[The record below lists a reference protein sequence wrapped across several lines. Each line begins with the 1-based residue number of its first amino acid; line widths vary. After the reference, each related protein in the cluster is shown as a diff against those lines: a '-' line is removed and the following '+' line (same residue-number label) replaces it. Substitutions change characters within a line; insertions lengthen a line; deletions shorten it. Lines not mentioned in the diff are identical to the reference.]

1 MSTKFYII
9 IRTQFEGCHYWKDA
23 PLEVDFLRAP
33 HRHIFHVEVKLPV
46 SHNDRELEF
55 FLVKRFLDDAIDKL
69 YPSFELKNKS
79 CEMIAEEILKAIQD
93 KFGFKKDVSV
103 SVSEDNE
110 NGSVV
115 ET

>member
-1 MSTKFYII
+1 MSTKMYIVV
-9 IRTQFEGCHYWKDA
+9 RTQFEGTHFWKDA

-33 HRHIFHVEVKLPV
+33 HRHIFHVKVKLPV
-46 SHNDRELEF
+46 SHADRELEF
-55 FLVKRFLDDAIDKL
+55 FLVRRFLDGTIAKL
-69 YPSFELKNKS
+69 YPSFELKGKS
-79 CEMIAEEILKAIQD
+79 CEMICEEILKAIQD

>member
-1 MSTKFYII
+1 MSTKIYII
-9 IRTQFEGCHYWKDA
+9 VRTQFERSHYWKDA

-46 SHNDRELEF
+46 THNDRDLEF
-55 FLVKRFLDDAIDKL
+55 FVIKRFLDGTIVKL
-69 YPSFELKNKS
+69 HPSFELKDKS
-79 CEMIAEEILKAIQD
+79 CVMIAEGILKAIQD

>member
-1 MSTKFYII
+1 M
-9 IRTQFEGCHYWKDA
+9 
-23 PLEVDFLRAP
+23 
-33 HRHIFHVEVKLPV
+33 
-46 SHNDRELEF
+46 N
-55 FLVKRFLDDAIDKL
+55 
-69 YPSFELKNKS
+69 FELKNKS

>member
-1 MSTKFYII
+1 MSTKTYII
-9 IRTQFEGCHYWKDA
+9 VRTQFEGCHFWKDA

-33 HRHIFHVEVKLPV
+33 HRHIFHVEVRLPV
-46 SHNDRELEF
+46 THNDRDLEF
-55 FLVKRFLDDAIDKL
+55 FMVKRFLQDAIDKL
-69 YPSFELKNKS
+69 YPSFELKGKS
-79 CEMIAEEILKAIQD
+79 CEMMCEDILKAVQD

-103 SVSEDNE
+103 SVFEDAE